1 MDRQCPSGLATFARM
16 KTLKMKADESGLAQ
30 LAEVYG
36 DESKARQLLESL
48 RWPDGPV
55 CPHCQNAGQKRI
67 SKLQAHTASPRGVR
81 DGVYFCGACRQQFTV
96 TVGTVLAGS
105 HVPISKW
112 LMALFLLCSSRKSLS
127 ANQIH
132 RMIGVTY
139 KTAWFLCHRIRFGM
153 TPHHATE
160 PKLKG
165 TVEVDETFVGGKG
178 DRRTQSRRKTPV
190 VALIERLGLARVKVV
205 ASVTQKNLGAA
216 LAECVSP
223 EAIVN
228 TDEHPGYKQPLKHW
242 KEHQAVNHSRGEYQR
257 RNQDGSR
264 ASTNTAESFFSLLK
278 RAIIGAWHHVSRE
291 HLAKYA
297 NEFAFRW
304 NTRHDSDGVRLAK
317 FIGWMA
323 GKRLLYR
330 QVSQPFCVC

>member
-1 MDRQCPSGLATFARM
+1 MVRLVRM
-16 KTLKMKADESGLAQ
+16 KILKTKADESTLAQ
-30 LAEVYG
+30 LAQAYG
-36 DESKARQLLESL
+36 DEGKARKFLETH

-55 CPHCQNAGQKRI
+55 CPHCDNAGQKRI
-67 SKLQAHTASPRGVR
+67 SKLAAPRAGKR
-81 DGVYFCGACRQQFTV
+81 GLRQGVYFCGACRGQFTV
-96 TVGTVLAGS
+96 TVGTVLEGS

-112 LMALFLLCSSRKSLS
+112 LMALFLLCSAKKSVS
-127 ANQIH
+127 ASQIG

-139 KTAWFLCHRIRFGM
+139 KTAWFMCHRIRFAM
-153 TPHHATE
+153 TPNHWAQ

-165 TVEVDETFVGGKG
+165 TVEVDETFVGPKG
-178 DRRTQSRRKTPV
+178 RPKMLV

-228 TDEHPGYKQPLKHW
+228 TDEHPAYRNPLKHW

-257 RNQDGSR
+257 QNPDGST

-278 RAIIGAWHHVSRE
+278 RGLIGAWHHVSHE

-304 NTRHDSDGVRLAK
+304 NTRHDTDDRRLVK
-317 FIGWMA
+317 FLGQIE
-323 GKRLLYR
+323 GKRLRYR
-330 QVSQPFCVC
+330 HLSQPLCVC

>member
-1 MDRQCPSGLATFARM
+1 
-16 KTLKMKADESGLAQ
+16 
-30 LAEVYG
+30 
-36 DESKARQLLESL
+36 
-48 RWPDGPV
+48 
-55 CPHCQNAGQKRI
+55 
-67 SKLQAHTASPRGVR
+67 
-81 DGVYFCGACRQQFTV
+81 
-96 TVGTVLAGS
+96 
-105 HVPISKW
+105 
-112 LMALFLLCSSRKSLS
+112 
-127 ANQIH
+127 
-132 RMIGVTY
+132 
-139 KTAWFLCHRIRFGM
+139 M
-153 TPHHATE
+153 TPEHAAE
-160 PKLKG
+160 PKLNG

-178 DRRTQSRRKTPV
+178 DRRTRSRRKTPV

-242 KEHQAVNHSRGEYQR
+242 KERQAVNHSRGEYQR
-257 RNQDGSR
+257 QNPDGSR

-278 RAIIGAWHHVSRE
+278 RAIIGAWQHVSRE

-317 FIGWMA
+317 FIGWME

-330 QVSQPFCVC
+330 HVSQPFCVC